1 MKAKTRVLGLALLLF
16 GTALPA
22 RPAAQGATPSMPS
35 GPMRAFVLDAP
46 MRRITA
52 IDTATAKVTAT
63 VDLADTPEAL
73 DYTAD
78 RATLVVFSNDRGKPT
93 KQGYRPSAK
102 STLTLIDSSTMKIR
116 SHLELGW
123 NLGRYAMSND
133 GRRLWIACGGY
144 DSGKPAELLP
154 RELVT
159 VDLTEGT
166 VAARLPLS
174 RRVARFGVDQEH
186 NLGLLFSTDD
196 TVKKGPAL
204 PAQLVFVDLST
215 GSALSTLG
223 LDGDPVRMVMAPD
236 GLHAYV
242 FETGSP
248 SNKPEKNINGRVQ
261 VINLQTRSVETNLD
275 AGSNPRGLVVDDDAK
290 TALIL
295 SDAPPSAESKNRA
308 GELRIIRGAAIA
320 ATLPVGANP
329 LFLKGSPNRE
339 HLYVVSAAQL
349 TDIDYPSLKVIAD
362 MPLESAGASG
372 AVMSSWLFDSK
383 HHVSALAFRPDGTRA
398 FAIYDQ
404 SSKLSVLDLTSHK
417 LIGSVT
423 TGRKSVKVGKF
434 LGALGATMLSGAV
447 AGNLASASGAS
458 FYSYPI
464 FDVGRAQSSVVVG
477 ADGHTAYALNRQT
490 NDVTLVSA
498 DGQVIKT
505 IAAGG
510 NTLEFL
516 AGNQVLAVE
525 GSNSLK
531 LIDVS
536 TAEPLPEPDFG
547 GHLNVFTVSP
557 DGRTAVILA
566 DKTVLLL
573 NGATGTPVARL
584 DGFVKPTA
592 IIFLRLP

>member
-1 MKAKTRVLGLALLLF
+1 
-16 GTALPA
+16 
-22 RPAAQGATPSMPS
+22 
-35 GPMRAFVLDAP
+35 
-46 MRRITA
+46 
-52 IDTATAKVTAT
+52 
-63 VDLADTPEAL
+63 
-73 DYTAD
+73 
-78 RATLVVFSNDRGKPT
+78 
-93 KQGYRPSAK
+93 
-102 STLTLIDSSTMKIR
+102 
-116 SHLELGW
+116 
-123 NLGRYAMSND
+123 
-133 GRRLWIACGGY
+133 
-144 DSGKPAELLP
+144 
-154 RELVT
+154 
-159 VDLTEGT
+159 
-166 VAARLPLS
+166 
-174 RRVARFGVDQEH
+174 
-186 NLGLLFSTDD
+186 
-196 TVKKGPAL
+196 
-204 PAQLVFVDLST
+204 
-215 GSALSTLG
+215 
-223 LDGDPVRMVMAPD
+223 
-236 GLHAYV
+236 
-242 FETGSP
+242 
-248 SNKPEKNINGRVQ
+248 
-261 VINLQTRSVETNLD
+261 
-275 AGSNPRGLVVDDDAK
+275 
-290 TALIL
+290 
-295 SDAPPSAESKNRA
+295 
-308 GELRIIRGAAIA
+308 
-320 ATLPVGANP
+320 
-329 LFLKGSPNRE
+329 
-339 HLYVVSAAQL
+339 
-349 TDIDYPSLKVIAD
+349 
-362 MPLESAGASG
+362 
-372 AVMSSWLFDSK
+372 MSSWLFDSK